1 MSNWPSE
8 VFSQT
13 LTMVKGGVTY
23 TFKKATMLEKD
34 FILSCWNEAKPV
46 SNRSEEMTES
56 QYYDLIIQRS
66 LKLAAPG
73 KIPLPFEGYHAS
85 VLSADGTPVGYQHS
99 RWRRLEDQGEGK
111 ILIDKPFTHIHQD
124 HRKKGYYKILLGF
137 ATYECFVLYE
147 APKVEFAVLDSSAA
161 AKKVHT
167 ALNATYKNS
176 EQNKHL
182 GELHRLEFSES
193 NWTSYRESEGWT
205 YSVSSE
211 NIPITDSRWATT
223 AVTLDSG
230 DRKWNTV

>member
-34 FILSCWNEAKPV
+34 FVLSCWNEAKPIANK
-46 SNRSEEMTES
+46 SAEMTES
-56 QYYDLIIQRS
+56 QYYDRIIQRS
-66 LKLAAPG
+66 LRLAAPG
-73 KIPLPFEGYHAS
+73 KIPIPFEGYHAS

-99 RWRRLEDQGEGK
+99 RWRRLEDQGDGK
-111 ILIDKPFTHIHQD
+111 LLIDKPFTHVHQD

-147 APKVEFAVLDSSAA
+147 APKVEFAVLDSSPA

-167 ALNATYKNS
+167 ALNATYKSS
-176 EQNKHL
+176 EQDKDL

-193 NWTSYRESEGWT
+193 NWTSYRKSEGWT
-205 YSVSSE
+205 YTVSSE
-211 NIPITDSRWATT
+211 NIPITDSRWATP

-230 DRKWNTV
+230 SRKWNTI